1 MWVTVVELHWTGP
14 GRPPH
19 LASFM
24 RDRYLGMLLETKL
37 PRYIFTRHTQ
47 YRVGGSGQMTSLGPA
62 LLHEY
67 TTCS

>member
-24 RDRYLGMLLETKL
+24 RDRYLGMLLETN
-37 PRYIFTRHTQ
+37 
-47 YRVGGSGQMTSLGPA
+47 RVGGSGQMTSLGPA
-62 LLHEY
+62 LLHDPS
-67 TTCS
+67 CGLNG